1 MENVSKKEFDD
12 ILSQNFIIFSE
23 NYMFENHM
31 LWYGYKNDDSSNKK
45 NLLRYFVAKIN
56 NQDYLKM
63 EKHIFPISNNH
74 DTFNIT
80 IYKSIFHWEL
90 DFAWTGNNTNNLT
103 NKNSNDQYVID
114 YFVNNFCKTFNM
126 NVDKFKILVLFN
138 THRLTLNNQKM
149 ILRVMENTFENVKF
163 IIITEALNKIDYT
176 IKSRCINIRIPLEIY
191 NKKINNEYIYS
202 VYLDKKTQFFHFI
215 KIKNSENISSETIY
229 NVEIESLNINT
240 WNGNSI
246 KNTLEKIFNDIVN
259 LKCSINTQNHDIF
272 KSNYNKIIL
281 DIDNYLLACN
291 SIQEF
296 VLEFINFLIQ
306 YNNEKIFKKTNLCN
320 YINFFAKMEAKSH
333 KCDYQIYILE
343 SIITYFLMN

>member
-1 MENVSKKEFDD
+1 METVSKKEFDE
-12 ILSQNFIIFSE
+12 ILRNNFIIFSE
-23 NYMFENHM
+23 NFTFENHM
-31 LWYGYKNDDSSNKK
+31 LWYGYRNDESDNKK

-80 IYKSIFHWEL
+80 IYKSMFHWEL

-114 YFVNNFCKTFNM
+114 YFVNNFCKTVNM

-149 ILRVMENTFENVKF
+149 ILRVMENTFDNVKF
-163 IIITEALNKIDYT
+163 IIITEALNKIDFT
-176 IKSRCINIRIPLEIY
+176 IKSRCINVRIPFEIY
-191 NKKINNEYIYS
+191 DKRKKNDYIFN
-202 VYLDKKTQFFHFI
+202 VILDKKTQLFHFA
-215 KIKNSENISSETIY
+215 KIKNSENFTSETPY
-229 NVEIESLNINT
+229 NIEIESLKINN

-246 KNTLEKIFNDIVN
+246 KNTLENIFNDILI
-259 LKCSINTQNHDIF
+259 LKSSVTLQNHDIF
-272 KSNYNKIIL
+272 KNNYNKIIQ

-296 VLEFINFLIQ
+296 ITEFINFLIQ
-306 YNNEKIFKKTNLCN
+306 NNNEKTIKNANLVN
-320 YINFFAKMEAKSH
+320 YIHFFAKMEAMSH

-343 SIITYFLMN
+343 SIITYFLIN